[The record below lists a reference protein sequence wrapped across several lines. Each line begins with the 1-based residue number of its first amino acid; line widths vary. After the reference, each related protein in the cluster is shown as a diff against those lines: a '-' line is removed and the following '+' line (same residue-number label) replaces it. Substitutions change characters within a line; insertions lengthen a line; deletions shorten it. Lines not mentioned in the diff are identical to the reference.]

1 MVHEGQFKK
10 NNQFWRMRSKHG
22 ANAIFNSPDK
32 LYEACVEYFE
42 YCEENPLI
50 EEKVGFS
57 QGGVQRADT
66 KKVRAMTSSALSIF
80 LGITHKTLIEW
91 KKTRDDLKPI
101 IDWAESVIWNQ
112 KFSAAAAGLL
122 NANIISRELGLA
134 DKQEVAVNAPQ
145 MIINPPEGER
155 PPTPIIHGE

>member
-1 MVHEGQFKK
+1 
-10 NNQFWRMRSKHG
+10 MRSKHN
-22 ANAIFNSPDK
+22 AQAIFDDPNK
-32 LYEACVEYFE
+32 LYEACVEYFV
-42 YCEENPLI
+42 YCEENPLV

-57 QGGVQRADT
+57 KGKTCRADMN
-66 KKVRAMTSSALSIF
+66 KVRAMTSSGLSIF

-91 KKTRDDLKPI
+91 KKTRDDLKPV

-145 MIINPPEGER
+145 MTINPPEGER
-155 PPTPIIHGE
+155 PPTPPIHGE